1 MSEETTPAEI
11 VHGSAPTENRVH
23 NTDSSPTADEQTG
36 RLVVAA
42 NAALVGVPAAYMTTQ
57 SIPVTLITV
66 GAAVVFAILAR
77 RRR

>member
-1 MSEETTPAEI
+1 MSEETTPAEG
-11 VHGSAPTENRVH
+11 VGGSAPWEGTVGG
-23 NTDSSPTADEQTG
+23 SPAADDQSG

-57 SIPVTLITV
+57 SIAVTVITAGV
-66 GAAVVFAILAR
+66 AVVFAFLAR